1 MHKLIGKAFISGR
14 IVVKTGL
21 HIGGSKTVLDIGGV
35 DLNVIKTHLGV
46 PYIPGSSLKGKL
58 RSILAREEGSLAIKR
73 EPGMPSDMTVDSEN
87 INTIFGKGADK
98 EAEGAQAQ
106 KTPEKCLLTRLIVRD
121 ALLDTTHF
129 RKHFYDIE
137 PDDKDFEDDLVSYTE
152 IKTEN
157 TINRMT
163 GTAQHPRQ
171 LERVPA
177 NAEFDFEIIYNIFDE
192 EEKVSHLNA
201 LMQAMRI
208 LEDDYLGG
216 SGSRGYGQIG
226 FKGMKYEYKS
236 TDEYKNGNKRKALDL
251 KGITSLD

>member
-21 HIGGSKTVLDIGGV
+21 HIGGSKAVLDIGGV
-35 DLNVIKTHLGV
+35 DLNVIKTNRGV
-46 PYIPGSSLKGKL
+46 PFIPGSSLKGKL
-58 RSILAREEGSLAIKR
+58 RSILAREEGSVAIKR
-73 EPGMPSDMTVDSEN
+73 ESNMPDGLIVDSEK
-87 INTIFGKGADK
+87 INLLFGKGADK
-98 EAEGAQAQ
+98 DTEEQ
-106 KTPEKCLLTRLIVRD
+106 KLPTKCQLTRLIVRD
-121 ALLDTTHF
+121 AFLDVRHF
-129 RKHFYDIE
+129 RKHFYDID
-137 PDDKDFEDDLVSYTE
+137 PDDEGAEDELVSYTE

-171 LERVPA
+171 LERVPTG
-177 NAEFDFEIIYNIFDE
+177 AEFDFEIIYNVFDE
-192 EEKVSHLNA
+192 EEKVLHLNA

-226 FKGMKYEYKS
+226 FKSMKYEYCS
-236 TDEYKNGNKRKALDL
+236 IDDYKNGNSRRDLETTGIKILD
-251 KGITSLD
+251 

>member
-35 DLNVIKTHLGV
+35 DLNVIKTHQGV

-73 EPGMPSDMTVDSEN
+73 EPNMPDGMIVDSEK
-87 INTIFGKGADK
+87 INLLFGKGA
-98 EAEGAQAQ
+98 
-106 KTPEKCLLTRLIVRD
+106 EKDTVDQRLPANCQLTRLIVRD
-121 ALLDTTHF
+121 AFLDVRHF
-129 RKHFYDIE
+129 QKHFYDIE
-137 PDDKDFEDDLVSYTE
+137 PDDDGVEDELVSFTE

-157 TINRMT
+157 TINRIT

-171 LERVPA
+171 LERVPPG
-177 NAEFDFEIIYNIFDE
+177 AEFDFEIIYNVFNKE
-192 EEKVSHLNA
+192 EMVLHLNA
-201 LMQAMRI
+201 LMLAMRI
-208 LEDDYLGG
+208 LQDDYLGG

-226 FKGMKYEYKS
+226 FKSMKYEYCSIDDYKS
-236 TDEYKNGNKRKALDL
+236 GAPRGQLDTVAKTIL
-251 KGITSLD
+251 EKQM

>member
-21 HIGGSKTVLDIGGV
+21 HIGGSKAVLDIGGV
-35 DLNVIKTHLGV
+35 DLNVIKTVQGI
-46 PYIPGSSLKGKL
+46 PFIPGSSLKGKL
-58 RSILAREEGSLAIKR
+58 RTIMAREEGSLAVKK
-73 EPGMPSDMTVDSEN
+73 EPSMPPDMKVDSEK
-87 INTIFGKGADK
+87 INTMFGKGADK
-98 EAEGAQAQ
+98 EAEGTQSQ
-106 KTPEKCLLTRLIVRD
+106 KEPEMCQLTRLIVRD

-137 PDDKDFEDDLVSYTE
+137 LDDKDFEDELVSYTE

-177 NAEFDFEIIYNIFDE
+177 DAEFEFEIIYNVFDQD
-192 EEKVSHLNA
+192 EKVMHLNA

-226 FKGMKYEYKS
+226 FKEMKYEYKS
-236 TDEYKNGNKRKALDL
+236 IDDYKNGNKRHKLDL
-251 KGITSLD
+251 NDIIPFD

>member
-1 MHKLIGKAFISGR
+1 MYKLIGKAFISGK
-14 IVVKTGL
+14 IIVKTGL

-35 DLNVIKTHLGV
+35 DLNVIKTPLGV

-58 RSILAREEGSLAIKR
+58 RSILAREEGSHAIRR
-73 EPGMPSDMTVDSEN
+73 EPNMPEDMIVDSEK
-87 INTIFGKGADK
+87 INLLFGKGADK
-98 EAEGAQAQ
+98 ETEGTQPQ
-106 KTPEKCLLTRLIVRD
+106 GEPDKCQLTRLIVRD
-121 ALLDTTHF
+121 ALLDT
-129 RKHFYDIE
+129 KHFQKHFFDIE
-137 PDDKDFEDDLVSYTE
+137 PNDEGVVDELVSYTE

-157 TINRMT
+157 TINRIT

-177 NAEFDFEIIYNIFDE
+177 GAEFEFEIIYNVFDE
-192 EEKVSHLNA
+192 QEKIIHLDA

-226 FKGMKYEYKS
+226 FKSMKYEYKS
-236 TDEYKNGNKRKALDL
+236 IEEYKNSNERQELT
-251 KGITSLD
+251 GITRL

>member
-58 RSILAREEGSLAIKR
+58 RSILAREEGSIALKR
-73 EPGMPSDMTVDSEN
+73 ESNIPEGVTVDSER
-87 INTIFGKGADK
+87 INFLFGKGAEKD
-98 EAEGAQAQ
+98 EEEG
-106 KTPEKCLLTRLIVRD
+106 KLPEKCQLTRLIVRD
-121 ALLDTTHF
+121 AMLDTKHF

-157 TINRMT
+157 TINRIT

-177 NAEFDFEIIYNIFDE
+177 GAEFDFEIIYNVFNE
-192 EEKVSHLNA
+192 EEKVEHLNA
-201 LMQAMRI
+201 LMQSMRI
-208 LEDDYLGG
+208 LQDDYLGG

-226 FKGMKYEYKS
+226 FTSMKYEYCSVDDYKKGNDRRKLET
-236 TDEYKNGNKRKALDL
+236 TDITILD
-251 KGITSLD
+251 

>member
-14 IVVKTGL
+14 IIVKTGL

-58 RSILAREEGSLAIKR
+58 RSIFAREEGSLAIKR
-73 EPGMPSDMTVDSEN
+73 ESNMPPDMKVDSDK
-87 INTIFGKGADK
+87 INTIFGKGADN
-98 EAEGAQAQ
+98 EDEVTQTQ
-106 KTPEKCLLTRLIVRD
+106 KTPKKCQLTRLIVRD
-121 ALLDTTHF
+121 AMLDTAHF
-129 RKHFYDIE
+129 RKHFYDIDS
-137 PDDKDFEDDLVSYTE
+137 DDKDFKDDLVNYTE

-157 TINRMT
+157 TINRIT

-171 LERVPA
+171 LERVPVG
-177 NAEFDFEIIYNIFDE
+177 AEFDFEIIYDVFDE

-201 LMQAMRI
+201 LLQAMRI

-226 FKGMKYEYKS
+226 FKGLKYEYKS
-236 TDEYKNGNKRKALDL
+236 IDEYKKSNARSKLDL
-251 KGITSLD
+251 NRITPFD

>member
-163 GTAQHPRQ
+163 GTVQHPRQ

-201 LMQAMRI
+201 LMQALRI

-236 TDEYKNGNKRKALDL
+236 IDEYKNGNKRKALDL
-251 KGITSLD
+251 TGITSLD

>member
-35 DLNVIKTHLGV
+35 DLNVIKTHQGV

-73 EPGMPSDMTVDSEN
+73 ELNMPVGMIVDSEK
-87 INTIFGKGADK
+87 INLLFGKGAEKDT
-98 EAEGAQAQ
+98 EEQ
-106 KTPEKCLLTRLIVRD
+106 KLPAKCQLTRLIVRD
-121 ALLDTTHF
+121 AFLDVRHF
-129 RKHFYDIE
+129 QKYFYDIE
-137 PDDKDFEDDLVSYTE
+137 PADEGVEDELVNFTE

-157 TINRMT
+157 TINRIT

-171 LERVPA
+171 LERVPTG
-177 NAEFDFEIIYNIFDE
+177 AEFDFEIIYNVFNE
-192 EEKVSHLNA
+192 AEKVMHLNA

-208 LEDDYLGG
+208 LQDDYLGG

-226 FKGMKYEYKS
+226 FKSMKYEYCSVDDYKS
-236 TDEYKNGNKRKALDL
+236 GNGRRNLEI
-251 KGITSLD
+251 KGIKNS

>member
-21 HIGGSKTVLDIGGV
+21 HIGGSKAVLDIGGV
-35 DLNVIKTHLGV
+35 DLNVIKTVQGV
-46 PYIPGSSLKGKL
+46 PFIPGSSLKGKL

-73 EPGMPSDMTVDSEN
+73 ESNMPSDMKVDSEK
-87 INTIFGKGADK
+87 INLLFGKGAEKD
-98 EAEGAQAQ
+98 ADGAQPP
-106 KTPEKCLLTRLIVRD
+106 KVPEKCLLTRLIVRD
-121 ALLDTTHF
+121 AFLDTVHY
-129 RKHFYDIE
+129 RQHFYDIE
-137 PDDKDFEDDLVSYTE
+137 PDDKDFEDELVSYTE

-177 NAEFDFEIIYNIFDE
+177 DAEFDFEIIYNVFDE
-192 EEKVSHLNA
+192 NEKVSHLNE
-201 LMQAMRI
+201 LIQAFRI

-226 FKGMKYEYKS
+226 FKEMNYEYKS
-236 TDEYKNGNKRKALDL
+236 IEDYKNGNKRLELDL
-251 KGITSLD
+251 TGITPFD

>member
-35 DLNVIKTHLGV
+35 DLNVIKTVQGV
-46 PYIPGSSLKGKL
+46 PFIPGSSLKGKL
-58 RSILAREEGSLAIKR
+58 RTIMAREEGSLAVRK
-73 EPGMPSDMTVDSEN
+73 EAGMPSDVKVDSEK

-98 EAEGAQAQ
+98 EEEGKQA
-106 KTPEKCLLTRLIVRD
+106 PEKSDKCQLTRLIVRD

-129 RKHFYDIE
+129 RKHFFDIE
-137 PDDKDFEDDLVSYTE
+137 PDDKDYEDDLVSYTE
-152 IKTEN
+152 VKTEN

-163 GTAQHPRQ
+163 GTAKHPRQ

-177 NAEFDFEIIYNIFDE
+177 DAEFDFEIIYNVFDE
-192 EEKVSHLNA
+192 EEKVLHLNA
-201 LMQAMRI
+201 LMQAIRI

-236 TDEYKNGNKRKALDL
+236 IDEYKNGNERRELDL
-251 KGITSLD
+251 TGITPLD

>member
-35 DLNVIKTHLGV
+35 DLNVIKTQQGV

-58 RSILAREEGSLAIKR
+58 RSIFAREEGSLAIKR
-73 EPGMPSDMTVDSEN
+73 EPNMPENMIVDSER
-87 INTIFGKGADK
+87 INLLFGRGADRDIEEK
-98 EAEGAQAQ
+98 
-106 KTPEKCLLTRLIVRD
+106 KLPEKCQLTRLIVRD
-121 ALLDTTHF
+121 AFLDTKHF

-152 IKTEN
+152 VKTEN

-177 NAEFDFEIIYNIFDE
+177 DAEFNFEIIYNVFDE

-201 LMQAMRI
+201 LLQAMRI

-236 TDEYKNGNKRKALDL
+236 IDEYKNGNERRELDL
-251 KGITSLD
+251 TGITPLD

>member
-35 DLNVIKTHLGV
+35 DLNVIKTPLGV

-73 EPGMPSDMTVDSEN
+73 ESNMPPDMKVDSEN

-98 EAEGAQAQ
+98 EDEGAKTQ
-106 KTPEKCLLTRLIVRD
+106 KTPEKCQLTRLIVRD

-236 TDEYKNGNKRKALDL
+236 IDEYKNGNKRKALDL
-251 KGITSLD
+251 TGITPLD